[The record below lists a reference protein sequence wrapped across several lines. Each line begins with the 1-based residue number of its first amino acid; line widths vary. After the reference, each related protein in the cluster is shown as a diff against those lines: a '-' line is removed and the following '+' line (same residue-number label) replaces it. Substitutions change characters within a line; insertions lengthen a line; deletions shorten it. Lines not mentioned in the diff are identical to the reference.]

1 MVSTSK
7 LNKPLILGTALW
19 GWGISRNEAYSL
31 LERHLESGGD
41 LVDTATN
48 YPINKCK
55 EDYGLAIKWLHDWK
69 VANPNAK
76 FSLIVKIGS
85 QNNLGGSDVDLSPG
99 NILETTNRLRDVFG
113 SALSCVS
120 IHWDNRGDLTSD
132 HSSINQTI
140 EIMARVH
147 ETGLDIGLSGIKH
160 PELYLQANPAL
171 ANQWMIQVKEN
182 FLTKSVRMSYEK
194 YFPSARYYAYG
205 VNMGGVT
212 TEVLKGNSSIN
223 LRGIKTEAS
232 IIERIKSFLDLDH
245 GINPHPTTLNDL
257 ALAFAYFN
265 PSLTG
270 VIIGPRNEKQLLTS
284 LDYWKKLRETTLNH
298 HEFSRL
304 ANLFKID

>member
-1 MVSTSK
+1 MVGTSK
-7 LNKPLILGTALW
+7 SNKPLILGTALW

-55 EDYGLAIKWLHDWK
+55 EDYGLAIKWLYDWK

-99 NILETTNRLRDVFG
+99 NILETTKRLKGFFEH
-113 SALSCVS
+113 SLSCVS
-120 IHWDNRGDLTSD
+120 IHWDNRGDTDSD
-132 HSSINQTI
+132 QSSISQTVETI
-140 EIMARVH
+140 AKVR

-160 PELYLQANPAL
+160 PALYLQSNPAL
-171 ANQWMIQVKEN
+171 ANNWLIQVKEN
-182 FLTKSVRMSYEK
+182 FLTNSARLSYEK

-212 TEVLKGNSSIN
+212 TEALKGNSSIN

-270 VIIGPRNEKQLLTS
+270 VIIGPRNERQLLTS
-284 LDYWKKLRETTLNH
+284 LDYWKKLRETTLNPP
-298 HEFSRL
+298 EFSRL
-304 ANLFKID
+304 ADLFKID